1 MTDKQ
6 VIIDVTECPY
16 YMEGKF
22 CSYLSYKT
30 KCEGDCN
37 WTAYK
42 EMEEQLDILLEN
54 NLSLRK
60 VLSDIEHIAE
70 ENKDTLQY
78 RGICLSILEKI
89 RSV

>member
-1 MTDKQ
+1 MALLKHSQANNKHD
-6 VIIDVTECPY
+6 II
-16 YMEGKF
+16 
-22 CSYLSYKT
+22 
-30 KCEGDCN
+30 
-37 WTAYK
+37 
-42 EMEEQLDILLEN
+42 DILLEN